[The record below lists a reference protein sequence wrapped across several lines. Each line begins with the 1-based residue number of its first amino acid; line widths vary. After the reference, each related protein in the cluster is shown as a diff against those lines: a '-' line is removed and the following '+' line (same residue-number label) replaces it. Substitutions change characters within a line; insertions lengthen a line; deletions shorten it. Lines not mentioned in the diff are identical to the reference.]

1 MNDSIRFDINWAD
14 SQLVIIALYG
24 LNPTRRIGQVK
35 GNVEEGGIGF
45 LGDIILKNEIKV
57 PGGFLGLGKRKLQ
70 IRGKGFG
77 KQLLDRFE
85 QEMSSQGVAVIQGNL
100 VPETADK
107 LEWLIGWYRNQ
118 GYDFHPGE
126 TVGGW
131 APPQTAGFISKRI
144 PLRSTYESRALVK

>member
-24 LNPTRRIGQVK
+24 LNLARQIGQAK
-35 GNVEEGGIGF
+35 GKIEEGKIGF
-45 LGDIILKNEIKV
+45 LGDIVLENEIEV
-57 PGGFLGLGKRKLQ
+57 PGAFLGFVKKKLQ
-70 IRGKGFG
+70 IRGRGFG

-85 QEMSSQGVAVIQGNL
+85 QEMSTRGVLEIQGNL

-118 GYDFHPGE
+118 GYDFHPDK
-126 TVGGW
+126 TVGAW
-131 APPQTAGFISKRI
+131 VPPGTAGVVSKRLSD
-144 PLRSTYESRALVK
+144 PF